1 MSRGRG
7 VAWADFDKDGLY
19 DVFAVGI
26 SDPHVLYRNDGNGTF
41 TDVTDPS
48 GLNDPRGGWSALA
61 TDYDNDGDTDL
72 YVTRD
77 GWLGRQLNSFYVN
90 DGKGKFWDRAVEMGV
105 AATGDSLTAAFAD
118 YDKDG
123 LVDLYV
129 ANGVSFREGFPNNLF
144 RNKGDGRFEDVSSAA
159 RVGNPGSSAG
169 TAWGDYDG
177 DGYPDLYVANYGGDN
192 ALYRNRR
199 DGTFEDVTIASGTVG
214 PRYSFITFFFD
225 YNNDAKLDLF
235 IAAWTQDFSE
245 AIRSGV
251 ENGVTDPERR
261 LMLYRNNGDG
271 TFDDVTEEAGLARN
285 MGAMS
290 AGYFDL
296 DNDGFLDIVIGN
308 GGPTMDR
315 YEPDVVFRNRGDGTF
330 VEISEG
336 SGLANIGKTHG
347 IAGHDFDR
355 DGDIDLYAAVGGQE
369 IGDRQANAFFE
380 NQGTSN
386 HWLTIRLVGTKSNRD
401 AVGAKVTVWTGELL
415 RFQEVALGTGFG
427 CTNSLPVEFGL
438 GSHTEADRVDIVWP
452 SGTSQTLV
460 RVPADQFIWVTE
472 GEEGYR
478 RY

>member
-1 MSRGRG
+1 
-7 VAWADFDKDGLY
+7 
-19 DVFAVGI
+19 
-26 SDPHVLYRNDGNGTF
+26 
-41 TDVTDPS
+41 
-48 GLNDPRGGWSALA
+48 
-61 TDYDNDGDTDL
+61 
-72 YVTRD
+72 
-77 GWLGRQLNSFYVN
+77 
-90 DGKGKFWDRAVEMGV
+90 
-105 AATGDSLTAAFAD
+105 
-118 YDKDG
+118 
-123 LVDLYV
+123 
-129 ANGVSFREGFPNNLF
+129 
-144 RNKGDGRFEDVSSAA
+144 
-159 RVGNPGSSAG
+159 
-169 TAWGDYDG
+169 
-177 DGYPDLYVANYGGDN
+177 
-192 ALYRNRR
+192 
-199 DGTFEDVTIASGTVG
+199 
-214 PRYSFITFFFD
+214 
-225 YNNDAKLDLF
+225 
-235 IAAWTQDFSE
+235 
-245 AIRSGV
+245 
-251 ENGVTDPERR
+251 
-261 LMLYRNNGDG
+261 MLYRNNGDG

-330 VEISEG
+330 AEISEG
-336 SGLANIGKTHG
+336 SRLANIGKTHG

-401 AVGAKVTVWTGELL
+401 AVGAKVTVWTGGLL

-427 CTNSLPVEFGL
+427 CTNSLPVELGL
-438 GSHTEADRVDIVWP
+438 GSYTEADRVDIVWP
-452 SGTSQTLV
+452 SGTSQTLL